1 MSEDT
6 EIVNG
11 KNLKLKDLLIK
22 LKSTLMIEDA
32 LKAYLYEDKI
42 ELIDY
47 TPAISLEEAD
57 VTMPDFYGHTIDL
70 IVEKNVI
77 SAIDASTF
85 SLFTPANKEVISE
98 LLDLIG
104 ATIID
109 YSEYEKLPSIE
120 ERNCVEV

>member
-32 LKAYLYEDKI
+32 LKAYLYE
-42 ELIDY
+42 
-47 TPAISLEEAD
+47 AISLEEAD